1 MAGKYDC
8 WASYGNTFTYER
20 WPLHSSLRYNH
31 SFDPYHFGAGYAIQC
46 GRRNQERSV
55 RLGLQT
61 SNLVGTLDRGRG
73 CLGLRKRAWFLYG
86 ICALAL
92 VLVLVPGF
100 GVKVNGAQRWLGL
113 GPLRLQPSEFAKI
126 GLVLILAVYL
136 SANQREIKS
145 LCRGF
150 VYPSL
155 ILGLVLGLI
164 MLQPDFG
171 TTFLCGAV
179 GATMMFLAG
188 VSLRWLLPIAGLA
201 VSGFALLV
209 YLDPVRIRRVTSFLD
224 VEANAN
230 DSAYQLWQGMLAFG
244 VGGVDGVGLGKGR
257 QQMHFLPEAHT
268 DFIFSVIG
276 EELGLIFSLGIVACF
291 LALFVLV
298 AWRLREAPNLY
309 LFLIGS
315 GAILAI
321 ALQAVINV
329 GVVTGSM
336 PTKGMSLPFI
346 SYGGSNLMVTF
357 VLIGLILNVFRN
369 WGGPVYGPA
378 RRGSLPTCFKGSAR
392 IGVRTKNWPR
402 S

>member
-1 MAGKYDC
+1 MSG
-8 WASYGNTFTYER
+8 GPFI
-20 WPLHSSLRYNH
+20 PLFVITIALTLTT
-31 SFDPYHFGAGYAIQC
+31 
-46 GRRNQERSV
+46 
-55 RLGLQT
+55 LGLVMLFSAGAVTKSGPYALVSKQAIWLGL
-61 SNLVGTLDRGRG
+61 SIVAGGVAAFVNLEW
-73 CLGLRKRAWFLYG
+73 LRKRAWLLYG

-369 WGGPVYGPA
+369 WGGPV
-378 RRGSLPTCFKGSAR
+378 L
-392 IGVRTKNWPR
+392 PR
-402 S
+402 SREL

>member
-1 MAGKYDC
+1 MVGQGTAM
-8 WASYGNTFTYER
+8 R
-20 WPLHSSLRYNH
+20 SSMH
-31 SFDPYHFGAGYAIQC
+31 VGHFIPVFVITVALALTI
-46 GRRNQERSV
+46 
-55 RLGLQT
+55 LGLVMLFSAGAATKSGPHALVSKQAIWLCL
-61 SNLVGTLDRGRG
+61 SIVAGGIAAFVNLEWI
-73 CLGLRKRAWFLYG
+73 RKRAWLLYG

-136 SANQREIKS
+136 SENQRDIKS
-145 LCRGF
+145 LWRGF
-150 VYPSL
+150 VSPSL
-155 ILGLVLGLI
+155 ILGIVLSLI

-188 VSLRWLLPIAGLA
+188 VSLRWLLPLAGLA
-201 VSGFALLV
+201 VSGFSLLV

-268 DFIFSVIG
+268 DFIFSVIA

-309 LFLIGS
+309 LFLIGT

-357 VLIGLILNVFRN
+357 VLIGLILNVFRS
-369 WGGPVYGPA
+369 WGGPV
-378 RRGSLPTCFKGSAR
+378 L
-392 IGVRTKNWPR
+392 PR
-402 S
+402 SREL

>member
-1 MAGKYDC
+1 MLFSAGAATKSGPH
-8 WASYGNTFTYER
+8 ALVSKQ
-20 WPLHSSLRYNH
+20 
-31 SFDPYHFGAGYAIQC
+31 AIW
-46 GRRNQERSV
+46 
-55 RLGLQT
+55 LGL
-61 SNLVGTLDRGRG
+61 SIVAGGVSAFVNLEW
-73 CLGLRKRAWFLYG
+73 LRKRAWLLYG

-369 WGGPVYGPA
+369 WGGPV
-378 RRGSLPTCFKGSAR
+378 L
-392 IGVRTKNWPR
+392 PR
-402 S
+402 SREL